1 MKHIISILILIL
13 IVCCCVPDKQQKKTD
28 EKKDT
33 IDSADSLNTGRDS
46 IEILYSLPAID
57 EIVDLLKDAGLTYDE
72 SLLHP
77 HENAGDYI
85 SARAQTLNLGVYLAD
100 LSYCAFFEKQQPAL
114 HYFSVVYD
122 LAGKLKIDPAF
133 DKQFINRVRENVN
146 QIDSLLHYMHMANV
160 DIVNYLV
167 SNERENTLSLLIIG
181 AFTESMYLAFTTTG
195 NYSPDDELIREIAEQ
210 HATFEVIRD
219 HMYTYKNDYLLAGLQ
234 NDIKEIDKVFEIL
247 EQMEQKGKNKQEKGK
262 LVIGSHKT
270 LYISESSF
278 KKLKATINNFRN
290 KIVNLE

>member
-181 AFTESMYLAFTTTG
+181 AFTESMYLALSTTG

-210 HATFEVIRD
+210 QATFEVIRD

-247 EQMEQKGKNKQEKGK
+247 EQMEQKDKNKQEKGK